1 MTFQAKIPV
10 VKKFDQGSLPMMAL
24 TLPIFFE
31 SLFRMLVS
39 SVDTVMLSS
48 YSQEAVA
55 AVGMT
60 SQFIFFIQILFR
72 VICIGVTIVLAQY
85 IGANREKDLKQV
97 AQASVIMI
105 IILASIMTFV
115 VIFGAKPLLGTY
127 TLEAK
132 VRQHAI
138 EYLVILGGFGSL
150 FFAFNMLQSSIL
162 KAYGYTKEAM
172 FISIF
177 ANIVNVFG
185 NALALYGFF
194 GLPIFGVP
202 GVAISSVFSQLVAC
216 LIFAYVINKKP
227 DVKFSLKGI
236 TKVPSQ
242 IYKTI
247 LSIGIPTAGENLSY
261 NVAQIVIMAMITTL
275 GTAAM
280 SAQVYT
286 QTILRFVF
294 VAAMAIGN
302 GVQIKTGYF
311 VGAKRPEM
319 AYKSLYKYQIIG
331 TACSMVLILIVNL
344 VKSPLILIFTHN
356 PDIFSTVSS
365 LLIFSIYVEFGRSLN
380 LIAIGGLKG
389 AGDVKFPVFYGIF
402 SMWFFMV
409 LGSYLLGIVAG
420 FGMIGIWLSIG
431 TDETLRGIVMLFRW
445 KSKKWQSK
453 AIK

>member
-1 MTFQAKIPV
+1 MNIQAKIPV
-10 VKKFDQGSLPMMAL
+10 VKKNDHGSLPILAL
-24 TLPIFFE
+24 TIPIFFE

-60 SQFIFFIQILFR
+60 SQFVFFIQILFR

-97 AQASVIMI
+97 AQASIVMI
-105 IILASIMTFV
+105 IILSLIMTLV

-138 EYLVILGGFGSL
+138 EYLIILGGFGSF

-162 KAYGYTKEAM
+162 KAYGYTKDAM

-177 ANIVNVFG
+177 ANIINVIG
-185 NALALYGFF
+185 NALVLYGFF
-194 GLPIFGVP
+194 GLPILGVP
-202 GVAISSVFSQLVAC
+202 GVAIASVFSQFVAC
-216 LIFAYVINKKP
+216 SIFAYIIHKKP
-227 DVKFSLKGI
+227 DVKISLKGI
-236 TKVPSQ
+236 TQVPSR

-286 QTILRFVF
+286 QTIVRFVF

-311 VGAKRPEM
+311 VGAKRPED

-331 TACSMVLILIVNL
+331 TSISMLLILIVN
-344 VKSPLILIFTHN
+344 VFKTPLISIFTHD
-356 PDIFSTVSS
+356 PVIFSTVST
-365 LLIFSIYVEFGRSLN
+365 LLIFSAYIEFGRSLN
-380 LIAIGGLKG
+380 LISISGLKG

-402 SMWFFMV
+402 SMWIFMV

-420 FGMIGIWLSIG
+420 FGMVGIWLAMG
-431 TDETLRGIVMLFRW
+431 TDETLRGIIMLFRW
-445 KSKKWQSK
+445 KSKKWQTK